1 MILLFLQ
8 VIDFLISKAVD
19 IVNKGI
25 RWKEENKLADLDFA
39 DDIALTADS
48 IEDLQIIKTSLEKA
62 ASKVGLKISQN
73 KTKAMVIQQKVSDR
87 TSDEIKVE
95 GKTIET
101 ADKLKNLGSVISP
114 NDNVDDDINMKAGK
128 TVTNFKKMNKI
139 WSSTTIS
146 ETQN

>member
-1 MILLFLQ
+1 MQ

-48 IEDLQIIKTSLEKA
+48 IEDLQIITTSLEKA

-114 NDNVDDDINMKAGK
+114 NDNVDDDINMKAGT
-128 TVTNFKKMNKI
+128 TVTNFKKRNKI